1 MLNTLRSLTET
12 PSRKRRFLAGGTFV
26 ILAVSIAGVVSLQ
39 TGAQNA
45 RLAPLAVE
53 GPASPVP
60 SVRYAGWP
68 TRDTSKF
75 NSLTRM
81 VSPPAPGAPRKFGK
95 ELIGDPAAGQKLV
108 ADRSRGGSCLACH
121 VMGPAGGAD
130 LPGNVGPDLS
140 EIGNAGRDE
149 AEMGGPAEQGARG
162 GGIRHAP
169 RQGDN
174 GPELVDAERRE
185 YGAVDLSAL
194 SSQWRADC
202 GRYGGRRSKG
212 RLSARRSIEHA
223 QDRRL

>member
-1 MLNTLRSLTET
+1 M
-12 PSRKRRFLAGGTFV
+12 

-45 RLAPLAVE
+45 RLAPLAIE

-68 TRDTSKF
+68 IRDTSKF

-81 VSPPAPGAPRKFGK
+81 VSPPAPSAPRKLGK
-95 ELIGDPAAGQKLV
+95 EVAGDPAAGQKLV

-140 EIGNAGRDE
+140 EIGNAGRDDE
-149 AEMGGPAEQGARG
+149 WLFNYVNDARVYN
-162 GGIRHAP
+162 P
-169 RQGDN
+169 DTVM
-174 GPELVDAERRE
+174 PP
-185 YGAVDLSAL
+185 
-194 SSQWRADC
+194 
-202 GRYGGRRSKG
+202 
-212 RLSARRSIEHA
+212 
-223 QDRRL
+223 